1 MHAILGYSHIK
12 SIKAEIQCSKI
23 ELGLRVLI
31 ENILESDVSLL
42 PQHLVANA
50 RERIKK
56 VVERDATKDP
66 KDYQSMVIM
75 LEFFDLREL
84 EQTITSKVCWS
95 RFEEKIRN
103 KELFQK
109 RFGQLAEIRNALRHN
124 RSVDAV
130 ARKEGEAAVL
140 WFQALVDG
148 NSSPEAWPA

>member
-84 EQTITSKVCWS
+84 
-95 RFEEKIRN
+95 
-103 KELFQK
+103 
-109 RFGQLAEIRNALRHN
+109 
-124 RSVDAV
+124 
-130 ARKEGEAAVL
+130 
-140 WFQALVDG
+140 
-148 NSSPEAWPA
+148 